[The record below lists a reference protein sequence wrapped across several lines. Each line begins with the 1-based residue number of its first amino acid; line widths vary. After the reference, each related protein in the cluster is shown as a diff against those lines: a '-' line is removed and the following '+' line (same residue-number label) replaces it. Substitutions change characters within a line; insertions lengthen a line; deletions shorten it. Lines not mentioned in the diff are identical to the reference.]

1 MHSFIFLLSFE
12 LKQAIMLKWTVH
24 KRTEPTSNVGLV
36 LGQSDHEQLNS
47 RRSLGNLSRPLRH
60 RDNRSECRRKS
71 LGSSELSKRIHNR
84 DKENRHVQTPHPYS
98 YRGNVTS
105 TPQSFGKMD
114 YALRDV
120 RNLTPKN
127 SNSSTMV
134 TPSRKRPL
142 AKTPPSS
149 PIARP
154 AIVSTPTPYATT
166 LPTFDVEYS
175 PCGVAATATT
185 TKTTR
190 SMAPPTL
197 NSITVTDSY
206 FNQPRY
212 FQEPLPASKRLKFS
226 PSGMTPLSTRLSEL
240 RFSKISFK
248 RGQSMVNKS
257 KEMTASTTV
266 MAKCMAPPSSTVVVD
281 ESLSSS
287 ALNDTALDKMI
298 DAILESARK
307 ERPSNVR
314 NLAVR
319 KVHLAIGSNGGGGG
333 HTIQTESPTYTAAED
348 PASDLNKYCDNFL
361 ISPDKLLAAGERTI
375 ILEETNLVN
384 EREVKTPEVLDTKY
398 AKTEQKPPTIEAA
411 TENSCHLRRQRAVR
425 RKHQQK
431 CDQIVT
437 SAAAESN
444 STTPIATTPILDAEG
459 SHCVSKWFSSG
470 DRQDAVLS
478 TSLDLKKSIDELAN
492 MNTPI
497 VDADDDADQQPHCG
511 ITSITSKISSDST
524 PIIHTKDLQ
533 ASSTPTNGVT
543 SIRRCLNFSD
553 SPNAT
558 SVDDSIEKRKSTASS
573 TVSMAS
579 TSASSY
585 TRTTAISGSLD
596 VAIFIEN
603 NKLNIHG
610 ESAV

>member
-1 MHSFIFLLSFE
+1 
-12 LKQAIMLKWTVH
+12 MLKWTVH
-24 KRTEPTSNVGLV
+24 KRTEPTSNVSLV
-36 LGQSDHEQLNS
+36 LGQSDRQQLNS

-60 RDNRSECRRKS
+60 RDNRGECRRKS

-84 DKENRHVQTPHPYS
+84 DKENQHVHTPHPYS

-127 SNSSTMV
+127 SNSATTV

-149 PIARP
+149 PIAAFATNDMRP
-154 AIVSTPTPYATT
+154 TIVSTPTPYATT

-175 PCGVAATATT
+175 PCGVVEGRRLIATAAETGGKIGCDQT
-185 TKTTR
+185 DWRKDMR
-190 SMAPPTL
+190 RLPPVV
-197 NSITVTDSY
+197 SDSY

-248 RGQSMVNKS
+248 RGPSMSSKS
-257 KEMTASTTV
+257 TGGEKSYKVQATQPPPSS
-266 MAKCMAPPSSTVVVD
+266 MAPPSAAAAATE

-287 ALNDTALDKMI
+287 ALDDTALDKMI

-307 ERPSNVR
+307 ERPSIVR

-319 KVHLAIGSNGGGGG
+319 NLHLAIGSNGGGGG
-333 HTIQTESPTYTAAED
+333 HTMHTESPTYTAAED

-384 EREVKTPEVLDTKY
+384 EREVKTPEALDTKRAKIDKKCLIET
-398 AKTEQKPPTIEAA
+398 AKT
-411 TENSCHLRRQRAVR
+411 NSCHLRRQRAVR
-425 RKHQQK
+425 RKHLQK
-431 CDQIVT
+431 CDQIV
-437 SAAAESN
+437 SSDAADAAGAVPVDESN
-444 STTPIATTPILDAEG
+444 STTPKTPSRLDFANDT
-459 SHCVSKWFSSG
+459 FF
-470 DRQDAVLS
+470 
-478 TSLDLKKSIDELAN
+478 KKSTDELAN

-497 VDADDDADQQPHCG
+497 VDADDDADQRPHCG

-558 SVDDSIEKRKSTASS
+558 NVDDSIEKRKSTASS

-585 TRTTAISGSLD
+585 TRTTAISGSID
-596 VAIFIEN
+596 VAIFIEH

>member
-1 MHSFIFLLSFE
+1 
-12 LKQAIMLKWTVH
+12 MLKWTVH
-24 KRTEPTSNVGLV
+24 KRAEPPSNVGLMA
-36 LGQSDHEQLNS
+36 LGHSDRQQLNS

-71 LGSSELSKRIHNR
+71 LGSSELSKRIQNR
-84 DKENRHVQTPHPYS
+84 DKENQHVQTPHPYS

-120 RNLTPKN
+120 RNLTPN
-127 SNSSTMV
+127 NLNSSSTV

-149 PIARP
+149 PMESHVKANVGESRLN
-154 AIVSTPTPYATT
+154 AITRNRSKSTKHGGTRQYAST

-175 PCGVAATATT
+175 PCGAATAATT
-185 TKTTR
+185 TTMTP
-190 SMAPPTL
+190 STL
-197 NSITVTDSY
+197 NTITVTDSY

-248 RGQSMVNKS
+248 RGQSMASKCSKNNNSEQIANSKS
-257 KEMTASTTV
+257 I
-266 MAKCMAPPSSTVVVD
+266 MAPPVSTVASD

-287 ALNDTALDKMI
+287 ALDDTALDKMI

-307 ERPSNVR
+307 ERPSIVR

-319 KVHLAIGSNGGGGG
+319 KVHLAIGSNGGAGA
-333 HTIQTESPTYTAAED
+333 HASHSESPTYTAAED

-384 EREVKTPEVLDTKY
+384 EREVKTPEALDTKR
-398 AKTEQKPPTIEAA
+398 ATIEKNCTREA
-411 TENSCHLRRQRAVR
+411 TTTNSCHLRRQRAVR

-431 CDQIVT
+431 CDQIV
-437 SAAAESN
+437 
-444 STTPIATTPILDAEG
+444 STGTPKTP
-459 SHCVSKWFSSG
+459 SHPDFANDTFYS
-470 DRQDAVLS
+470 
-478 TSLDLKKSIDELAN
+478 KKSTDELAN

-497 VDADDDADQQPHCG
+497 VDGDDDADQQPHCA

-533 ASSTPTNGVT
+533 ASSTPTNGVA

-553 SPNAT
+553 SPNT
-558 SVDDSIEKRKSTASS
+558 TGVDDSIEKRKSTASS

-596 VAIFIEN
+596 VAIFIEH

>member
-1 MHSFIFLLSFE
+1 
-12 LKQAIMLKWTVH
+12 MLKWTVH
-24 KRTEPTSNVGLV
+24 KRAEPTSNVGLV
-36 LGQSDHEQLNS
+36 LGQSDREQLNS

-71 LGSSELSKRIHNR
+71 LGSSELTKRIHNR
-84 DKENRHVQTPHPYS
+84 DKENQHVQTPHPYS

-105 TPQSFGKMD
+105 TPQSFGKME

-127 SNSSTMV
+127 SNSSTTV

-149 PIARP
+149 PIQFAMNDARP
-154 AIVSTPTPYATT
+154 AIVSTPAPYATT

-175 PCGVAATATT
+175 PCGVVTAATT
-185 TKTTR
+185 TTVKR
-190 SMAPPTL
+190 SLAPSTL

-212 FQEPLPASKRLKFS
+212 FQEPLPASKRLRFS

-248 RGQSMVNKS
+248 RGHSAASKS
-257 KEMTASTTV
+257 KEETV
-266 MAKCMAPPSSTVVVD
+266 AATKAAECMAPPASSIAVGVD

-287 ALNDTALDKMI
+287 ALDDTALDKMI

-307 ERPSNVR
+307 ERPTIAR
-314 NLAVR
+314 NMAVR

-333 HTIQTESPTYTAAED
+333 HVMHTESPTYTAAED

-375 ILEETNLVN
+375 ILEETHLVN
-384 EREVKTPEVLDTKY
+384 EREVKTPEALD
-398 AKTEQKPPTIEAA
+398 AKCIKSEKKSMMIEAA
-411 TENSCHLRRQRAVR
+411 TVNSCHLRRQRAVR

-431 CDQIVT
+431 CDQVVS
-437 SAAAESN
+437 SAAAAGETHSISATATVADDSN
-444 STTPIATTPILDAEG
+444 SISFYPTQSYPILSD
-459 SHCVSKWFSSG
+459 
-470 DRQDAVLS
+470 
-478 TSLDLKKSIDELAN
+478 DELAN

-558 SVDDSIEKRKSTASS
+558 TADDSIEKRKSTASS

-596 VAIFIEN
+596 VAIFIEH